1 MPRVRSV
8 RGGSAASVV
17 ERPATGARRQAR
29 DWDTMAQLP
38 EGAFL
43 MGSEERL
50 AYPDD
55 GEGPVRRVRVSAF
68 RMDRLAVTNADF
80 RRFVDESGYVTEA
93 ERIGWS
99 LVFVGTSPGRGPTG
113 SWRRPSS
120 VVASGRGGRLAPP
133 GGTGLER

>member
-1 MPRVRSV
+1 MPLEHPL
-8 RGGSAASVV
+8 RGGSATSVV
-17 ERPATGARRQAR
+17 ERRAVARRQTP

-68 RMDRLAVTNADF
+68 RIDRLAVTKRDF

-99 LVFVGTSPGRGPTG
+99 LVLVGLLSGGVQPARGVGRAPW
-113 SWRRPSS
+113 WRQ
-120 VVASGRGGRLAPP
+120 VEG
-133 GGTGLER
+133 